1 MDPEK
6 PEETVV
12 WLPHPDGWKLLCLRM
27 DPTATL
33 LQSAANI
40 LDDVLSRAMGE
51 ISRVQDMREEE
62 VTEWVVNQLRMNGLW
77 PEHTYALKLSV
88 GHGQREISACGCG
101 SNQKHRKRV
110 AHLALA
116 LRIMVECAHRQRG
129 DLLQTLWDGHPGL
142 QTVASAAFRMQS
154 VTLTRGRLGDGAAGA
169 AAAPGASASAA
180 ERYAAVTQYASMSP
194 AEQLQAKA
202 RALGAEEVCVLDP
215 FLTVQGDSVKCMA
228 CNKHMTSSHL
238 ATKR

>member
-1 MDPEK
+1 
-6 PEETVV
+6 
-12 WLPHPDGWKLLCLRM
+12 
-27 DPTATL
+27 
-33 LQSAANI
+33 
-40 LDDVLSRAMGE
+40 
-51 ISRVQDMREEE
+51 
-62 VTEWVVNQLRMNGLW
+62 MNGLW

-238 ATKR
+238 ATKRHMNYAASVEAHELRGQRGGQLGVD